1 MDVKNIGLVIM
12 KHRRQNDKT
21 PNDGMDSYV
30 YMLSD
35 RHFEGY
41 EEYYLAENGV
51 YPERDERSGFNPDAK
66 LKQFKDLCERCERH
80 LFTKKTQLGYL
91 CERCENYIVKWEN
104 LKMLARQIKWPKEAF
119 KK

>member
-1 MDVKNIGLVIM
+1 M

-35 RHFEGY
+35 RHFVGD
-41 EEYYLAENGV
+41 EEHFLAENGV
-51 YPERDERSGFNPDAK
+51 YPERNEKHGYNPDAK
-66 LKQFKDLCERCERH
+66 LKQLKSLCEQCERH
-80 LFTKKTQLGYL
+80 LFTKYTIYGYL
-91 CERCENYIVKWEN
+91 CDKCENSILKLTN

-119 KK
+119 KREK